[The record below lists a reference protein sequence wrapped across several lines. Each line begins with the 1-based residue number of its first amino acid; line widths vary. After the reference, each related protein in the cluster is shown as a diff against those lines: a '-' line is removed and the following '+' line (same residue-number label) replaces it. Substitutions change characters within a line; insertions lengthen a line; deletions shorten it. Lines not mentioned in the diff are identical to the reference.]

1 MGAIT
6 TKRRQPLTARSNV
19 HTPMRTNLPKK
30 NRACLPSAKCDL
42 RKQQKTTHT
51 QKARSQYMQA
61 EAKQHAVEWLRT
73 GRPDI
78 HGPHASWIHQ
88 RESDDKTCWAY
99 EAVQER

>member
-1 MGAIT
+1 
-6 TKRRQPLTARSNV
+6 
-19 HTPMRTNLPKK
+19 
-30 NRACLPSAKCDL
+30 
-42 RKQQKTTHT
+42 
-51 QKARSQYMQA
+51 MQA